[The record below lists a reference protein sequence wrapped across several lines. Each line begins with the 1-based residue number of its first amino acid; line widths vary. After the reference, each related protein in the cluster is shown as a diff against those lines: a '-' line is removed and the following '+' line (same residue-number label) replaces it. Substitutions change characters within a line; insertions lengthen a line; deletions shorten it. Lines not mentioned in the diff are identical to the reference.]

1 MSPSTLQN
9 ENVERNWNV
18 RLAYE
23 QNKVRGLWSF
33 QRKGYKLS
41 RSQAQTSMFFL
52 CYDLNFDVVCI
63 RENMAQE
70 TMHGDWHNTRFMKKK
85 NFVQYWN
92 WVSNVNFRE
101 CVDQIHYLNSTRDGT
116 TVWWKRDLKWRAS
129 TYLVDDVAL
138 RFGLA
143 GPVALIP
150 RDIIASI
157 EQKGCSAVPDLH
169 KHGRHLILLATGL
182 R

>member
-1 MSPSTLQN
+1 MSPSTLKN

-52 CYDLNFDVVCI
+52 CYDLSFDVVCI

-70 TMHGDWHNTRFMKKK
+70 TMHG
-85 NFVQYWN
+85 V
-92 WVSNVNFRE
+92 
-101 CVDQIHYLNSTRDGT
+101 
-116 TVWWKRDLKWRAS
+116 
-129 TYLVDDVAL
+129 
-138 RFGLA
+138 
-143 GPVALIP
+143 
-150 RDIIASI
+150 
-157 EQKGCSAVPDLH
+157 
-169 KHGRHLILLATGL
+169 HLT
-182 R
+182 